1 MKKNQGIIY
10 RILLKD
16 LNAIKKYKPSE
27 VTKVFNS
34 IKNVLGEKLFKEMF
48 EVVLTDNSREFSK
61 P

>member
-27 VTKVFNS
+27 ITKVFNS
-34 IKNVLGEKLFKEMF
+34 IKNVLGEKLFKEML
-48 EVVLTDNSREFSK
+48 EVVLTDNSRKFSK

>member
-16 LNAIKKYKPSE
+16 LNAVKKYKPSE

>member
-27 VTKVFNS
+27 ITKVFNS
-34 IKNVLGEKLFKEMF
+34 IKNVLGEKLFKEML

>member
-34 IKNVLGEKLFKEMF
+34 IKMF
-48 EVVLTDNSREFSK
+48 
-61 P
+61 